1 MLRLVL
7 ATVFI
12 AHGSQKLFGGFGGGG
27 LFGGL
32 GGGGLSSTARFMAAH
47 GLTPGFLF
55 AVLGGLAEFAG
66 GILIALGLLTVFG
79 AAINIAVQIGAI
91 ATQTWAAGFFVAQH
105 SGFEYNLVLIAAL
118 LAVAAAPG
126 RVSLDHLLL
135 THLRHARGPAAPP
148 ASASVEAVPPHA
160 G

>member
-1 MLRLVL
+1 MSERLSHSGRGLRSADEGGLVLLRLVL

-27 LFGGL
+27 LSG
-32 GGGGLSSTARFMAAH
+32 TARFMAAH

-55 AVLGGLAEFAG
+55 AVLGGLAEFVG

-79 AAINIAVQIGAI
+79 AAVNIAVQIGAI
-91 ATQTWAAGFFVAQH
+91 ATQTWAAGFFIAQH

-126 RVSLDHLLL
+126 R
-135 THLRHARGPAAPP
+135 G
-148 ASASVEAVPPHA
+148 
-160 G
+160 